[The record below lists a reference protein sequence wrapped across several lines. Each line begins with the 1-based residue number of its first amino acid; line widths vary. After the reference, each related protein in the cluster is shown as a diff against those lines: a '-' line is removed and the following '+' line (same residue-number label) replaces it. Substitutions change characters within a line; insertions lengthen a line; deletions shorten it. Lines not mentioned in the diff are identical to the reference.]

1 VSTVLSGL
9 PSGLPSALRRV
20 PCAQAIVGLLATV
33 VVLEVLFGRKTSL
46 GPIPTG
52 IPLGNLVEGAVGGL
66 LYGFVALGIVLV
78 HRANRVINFAQAAL
92 GATPALFGI
101 LLIGTT
107 GAPYLVGLLAALVAS
122 ALLGVLIERVVLKPY
137 TGGSRLILTVAT
149 IGVGQFL
156 VLGQFFL
163 PQAFGLDAAAGI
175 AIPPIHTPLD
185 VVKVTITGVV
195 LSGNYLAVV
204 VCALAVLAGLSVFF
218 RVSRV
223 GLAVRASAENADRAQ
238 LLGIPVRRV
247 TTLVWVL
254 ATVLSG
260 LAAFLRQPLVG
271 SSISPD
277 LGVGVLLFGLAAAV
291 IARLESLPVAMFS
304 GVCLGMLDRAAFYG
318 TGDSSLPAALVLPVL
333 LLALLVR
340 RSGGIGRA
348 ADTGVSS
355 FRAAAESRPIP
366 LELRRLPEVVWARRG
381 VVVLALAVAVLVPQ
395 IFGSAR
401 AGTFTY
407 IGLTAMVAVSLTL
420 LTGWAGQVSLGQFAV
435 AGIGAAVVGG
445 LATHAHADFF
455 VTLVAAAIV
464 GAAVATL
471 VGIPALRLP
480 GLLLAVVTL
489 AFAATV
495 ELVVLKPRYFGWLLP
510 GDQESVRRPN
520 LLGRYDLS
528 SDTAF
533 YYVSLVGL
541 LLAIAS
547 TLAVRRSRSG
557 RVFIAQRDNVRA
569 AQSVGIPATR
579 TRLVA
584 FALSGAIAATAGGLL
599 AYQTGTVSDKT
610 FPASLSVL
618 VFVFAIVG
626 GIASPSGAVLGAVA
640 YGVLKF
646 YGNDIFAFLDV
657 VGLHVVRQRIAEFGV
672 ATGVLF
678 VLGFF
683 PGGLAAAG
691 TRVRDRFLRG
701 VAQRRGLVVPSLI
714 ADRREQTPAAGE
726 LETQEAHALQEAEVT
741 ATGQQLAPVAAAPAG
756 ATGAT
761 GPQPDDP
768 PADAL
773 LVVRDLDVGYDGV
786 QVLFGV
792 DVHVRRGEILALLGT
807 NGAGKSTLLKAVAG
821 LLTPTAG
828 TVTLDGH
835 DITNLST
842 PQRVRRGVVLV
853 PGGKGVFPT
862 VTVAEHF
869 RAARWT
875 EDDATEGEAR
885 LEQVLGWFPRLRE
898 RWGQLAGNLSGGEQ
912 QQLAVGMA
920 FMQRP
925 ELLVIDELSLG
936 LAPVV
941 VERLLGVVREI
952 NAAGTAVVL
961 VEQSVNVAL
970 AIAGR
975 AYFLE
980 KGEVRF
986 SGPTAELLERGD
998 IVRSVF
1004 LEGAAPAVE
1013 PEPAPVAVEEG
1024 PPVPA
1029 ARARRG
1035 STRVAAGA
1043 AARRVTTTAPAESES
1058 SPAVADAAVPL
1069 PRAEVTPTPEVVLG
1083 AEDLSVSFGG
1093 VRAVDGVSFEL
1104 QAGEILGFIGPNGA
1118 GKTTLFDLVSGFLPS
1133 SGGRVRFL
1141 GHDVTAL
1148 PPDERARRGLGRS
1161 FQDARIFASLTVAEN
1176 IATALERHLPVRD
1189 HLAAAL
1195 GLPEVRAVEDDIAW
1209 SVADLVELMHL
1220 GAFRDKLVSELST
1233 GSRRVVDLA
1242 MALAFEPRVLLLDEP
1257 SSGIAQ
1263 RETEALGPLLTRI
1276 RDETGCALL
1285 VIEHDMPLI
1294 TAISDRLVALELGR
1308 VVTIGRPADVIR
1320 DPQVVAS
1327 YLGGD
1332 AASINR
1338 SGAPVPAAAGVG

>member
-1 VSTVLSGL
+1 VSALLSGL
-9 PSGLPSALRRV
+9 PSGLRRF
-20 PCAQAIVGLLATV
+20 PGAQAAVGLLASV
-33 VVLEVLFGRKTSL
+33 VVLEVLFGRKSFI
-46 GPIPTG
+46 GPLPTG

-137 TGGSRLILTVAT
+137 TGGSRLIFTVAT

-163 PQAFGLDAAAGI
+163 PQAFGLDASAGI
-175 AIPPIHTPLD
+175 AIPPVHTPLD
-185 VVKVTITGVV
+185 GIRVTITGVV

-204 VCALAVLAGLSVFF
+204 VCALAVLAGLSLFF

-254 ATVLSG
+254 AAVLSG

-304 GVCLGMLDRAAFYG
+304 GVCLGMLDRAAYYG
-318 TGDSSLPAALVLPVL
+318 TGDPSLPSALVLPVL

-355 FRAAAESRPIP
+355 FRASSESRPIP
-366 LELRRLPEVVWARRG
+366 LELRRLPEVAWARRG
-381 VVVLALAVAVLVPQ
+381 VVVLALAVAVLAPT

-407 IGLTAMVAVSLTL
+407 IALTAMVAASLTL
-420 LTGWAGQVSLGQFAV
+420 LTGWAGQVSLGQFAI
-435 AGIGAAVVGG
+435 AGIGAAVAGG

-599 AYQTGTVSDKT
+599 AYQAGTVSDQT

-741 ATGQQLAPVAAAPAG
+741 ATGQQLAPVAAAPA
-756 ATGAT
+756 GAT

-1004 LEGAAPAVE
+1004 LEGTAPADE
-1013 PEPAPVAVEEG
+1013 PEPAPVAVEED

-1029 ARARRG
+1029 ARAPRG
-1035 STRVAAGA
+1035 ATRVAAGA
-1043 AARRVTTTAPAESES
+1043 AARGVTTTAPAES

-1093 VRAVDGVSFEL
+1093 VRAVDGVGFEL

-1141 GHDVTAL
+1141 GDDVTAL

-1220 GAFRDKLVSELST
+1220 GAFRDKLVSGLST

>member
-1 VSTVLSGL
+1 VSALLSGL
-9 PSGLPSALRRV
+9 RRLPGAEAVL
-20 PCAQAIVGLLATV
+20 GLLASV
-33 VVLEVLFGRKTSL
+33 VVLEILFGRKTFV

-52 IPLGNLVEGAVGGL
+52 IGLGTLIEGAVGGL
-66 LYGFVALGIVLV
+66 LYGFVGLGVVLV

-107 GAPYLVGLLAALVAS
+107 GAPYVVGLLAALVSS

-137 TGGSRLILTVAT
+137 VGGSRLILTVAT

-175 AIPPIHTPLD
+175 AIPPIRTPLD
-185 VVKVTITGVV
+185 GFKVTVTGVV

-204 VCALAVLAGLSVFF
+204 VCAVAVLAGLSAFF

-254 ATVLSG
+254 AAVLSG

-291 IARLESLPVAMFS
+291 IARLESLPLAMLA
-304 GVCLGMLDRAAFYG
+304 GVGLGMLDRAAYYG
-318 TGDSSLPAALVLPVL
+318 TGDPSLPAAMVLPVL
-333 LLALLVR
+333 LVSLLVR
-340 RSGGIGRA
+340 RRGGIGRA
-348 ADTGVSS
+348 GDTGVSS
-355 FRAAAESRPIP
+355 FRASSESRPIP
-366 LELRRLPEVVWARRG
+366 LELRRLPEVAWARRG
-381 VVVLALAVAVLVPQ
+381 VVALAVVVVALAPTL
-395 IFGSAR
+395 FGSAR
-401 AGTFTY
+401 AGTLSY
-407 IGLTAMVAVSLTL
+407 IALTAMVAVSLTL
-420 LTGWAGQVSLGQFAV
+420 LTGWAGQVSLGQFAI
-435 AGIGAAVVGG
+435 AGIGAAVAGG

-489 AFAATV
+489 AFAAAV
-495 ELVVLKPRYFGWLLP
+495 EKVVLRPRYFGWLLP
-510 GDQESVRRPN
+510 ADQESVRRPN
-520 LLGRYDLS
+520 LLGRFDLS

-533 YYVSLVGL
+533 YYVCLVGL
-541 LLAIAS
+541 LLAMAS

-569 AQSVGIPATR
+569 AQSVGIPSTR

-584 FALSGAIAATAGGLL
+584 FAISGAIAATAGGLL
-599 AYQTGTVSDKT
+599 AYQTGTVNDQT

-626 GIASPSGAVLGAVA
+626 GIGSPTGAVLGAVA

-646 YGNDIFAFLDV
+646 YGNDLFSFLDSI
-657 VGLHVVRQRIAEFGV
+657 GLQVVRQRIAEFGV

-683 PGGLAAAG
+683 PGGIAAAG
-691 TRVRDRFLRG
+691 TGLRDRFLRG
-701 VAQRRGLVVPSLI
+701 VAQRHDLLVPSLV
-714 ADRREQTPAAGE
+714 ADRREQTPAGQGLAVE
-726 LETQEAHALQEAEVT
+726 EAHALEEAEVT
-741 ATGQQLAPVAAAPAG
+741 ATGQELAPATAGPAE
-756 ATGAT
+756 
-761 GPQPDDP
+761 PLPDNP
-768 PADAL
+768 PGDAL

-792 DVHVRRGEILALLGT
+792 DMHVRRGEVLALLGT

-828 TVTLDGH
+828 TVTLDGR
-835 DITNLST
+835 DITGLST
-842 PQRVRRGVVLV
+842 PQRVRRGIVLV

-875 EDDATEGEAR
+875 EHDAAEGDAR

-970 AIAGR
+970 SIAGR

-1004 LEGAAPAVE
+1004 LEGAAPTATVEVAPPATSRPAPAGRRTRRVGARAVPASGVAAVPE
-1013 PEPAPVAVEEG
+1013 LVPAAEPAP
-1024 PPVPA
+1024 
-1029 ARARRG
+1029 
-1035 STRVAAGA
+1035 
-1043 AARRVTTTAPAESES
+1043 
-1058 SPAVADAAVPL
+1058 
-1069 PRAEVTPTPEVVLG
+1069 PRDVVLA
-1083 AEDLSVSFGG
+1083 AEDLSVAFGG
-1093 VRAVDGVSFEL
+1093 VRAVDGVGFEL
-1104 QAGEILGFIGPNGA
+1104 HAGEILGFIGPNGA
-1118 GKTTLFDLVSGFLPS
+1118 GKTTLFDLVSGFLPATS
-1133 SGGRVRFL
+1133 GRVRFL
-1141 GHDVTAL
+1141 GQDVAPL

-1189 HLAAAL
+1189 HFASAL
-1195 GLPEVRAVEDDIAW
+1195 GLPEMREVEDDIAW

-1220 GAFRDKLVSELST
+1220 GALRDKPVSALST

-1294 TAISDRLVALELGR
+1294 TGISDRLVALELGR
-1308 VVTIGRPADVIR
+1308 VVTVGRPADVIR
-1320 DPQVVAS
+1320 DPQVIAS

-1332 AASINR
+1332 AATINR
-1338 SGAPVPAAAGVG
+1338 SGAPVPAGVGVG